1 MVTQKQTPHWIRHS
15 APSRS
20 GRVTLFGRMLP
31 PSPTKEGAMAIVA
44 VFQDPSLT
52 LKQYEDVI
60 RSMMNGKTK
69 PESPSD
75 WPVKGLLA
83 HVAGEGCNGFRVVDV
98 WESEEAF
105 NQFGETLMPILQK
118 LGINAQPDIYPAH
131 AFVTA

>member
-1 MVTQKQTPHWIRHS
+1 
-15 APSRS
+15 
-20 GRVTLFGRMLP
+20 MLP
-31 PSPTKEGAMAIVA
+31 TFPAEEGAMAIVA

-52 LKQYEDVI
+52 QKEYDDVI
-60 RSMMNGKTK
+60 HSMMNGKSK

-83 HVAGEGCNGFRVVDV
+83 HVAGQGSNGFRVVDV

-105 NQFGETLMPILQK
+105 NQFGQTLMPIFQK
-118 LGINAQPDIYPAH
+118 IGITTQPEVYPAH